1 MLKKALFISQFR
13 LASVS
18 LSFHLFALLKQGKK
32 KKREREKNHTPHN
45 RINLSKNNAF
55 LKRNICM
62 SFLEI
67 FTIRSRILKNDT
79 VNTIKKAKTTE
90 AMVPMFYNT
99 NK

>member
-1 MLKKALFISQFR
+1 
-13 LASVS
+13 
-18 LSFHLFALLKQGKK
+18 
-32 KKREREKNHTPHN
+32 
-45 RINLSKNNAF
+45 
-55 LKRNICM
+55 M